1 MRFTVSTI
9 IEITITLSNR
19 NLESS
24 VQNVRFCIN
33 AEENYVALTV
43 KKNIMNLFMLTD
55 NVKLTYLFCMSTQ
68 LMLRVD
74 INRSLIMF
82 T

>member
-33 AEENYVALTV
+33 AEENYVSLTV
-43 KKNIMNLFMLTD
+43 KKKYHEFIHAD
-55 NVKLTYLFCMSTQ
+55 RQCQ
-68 LMLRVD
+68 VD
-74 INRSLIMF
+74 IFILYVNTINVACRHK
-82 T
+82 

>member
-9 IEITITLSNR
+9 IEITITLSQR

-24 VQNVRFCIN
+24 VQNVWFCIN
-33 AEENYVALTV
+33 AECSFDSE
-43 KKNIMNLFMLTD
+43 KNIMNLFMLTEI
-55 NVKLTYLFCMSTQ
+55 VKLTYLFCMSIQ

>member
-24 VQNVRFCIN
+24 VQNVRFCIK
-33 AEENYVALTV
+33 AEEKYVALTV
-43 KKNIMNLFMLTD
+43 KKIIMNLFMLTD

>member
-1 MRFTVSTI
+1 MRFIISTI
-9 IEITITLSNR
+9 IEITITFSNK
-19 NLESS
+19 NLKSS

-33 AEENYVALTV
+33 VEENYVVLTV

-55 NVKLTYLFCMSTQ
+55 IVKLTYLFCMYTQ